1 MYIVSYYKFK
11 RMNKVLLFSASLFAM
26 SLFNGQNQ
34 SKATVDLPYSYGF
47 ETSDL
52 DGWTIVNAGTGNDWE
67 VTQKSSSTPE
77 ASEGKNY
84 MMYYF
89 DSDNAANTYLFS
101 KGINLKA
108 GEDINLTFDYMG
120 TDIMFSEK
128 MEVLIGTAPN
138 VAAQTKQLWINE
150 DIYNYPYNT
159 ASVDFTV
166 PVDGVYYIAFRAFSD
181 ADKLYLSLDNIK
193 VSRAGLATK
202 ESSIA
207 KLSFYPNPTK
217 DVLNIDNII
226 DIENVNIYDL
236 SGKKVLTQN
245 FNSKKVSVNVSSLA
259 KGTYMVRVASK
270 NSAKTIKMIKD

>member
-11 RMNKVLLFSASLFAM
+11 RMNKVLLFSASLFVM

-67 VTQKSSSTPE
+67 VATASSQTPDP
-77 ASEGKNY
+77 SEGEKY
-84 MMYYF
+84 MLYYF
-89 DSDNAANTYLFS
+89 HENPANSYLFS

-108 GEDINLTFDYMG
+108 GEDINLKFDYMG
-120 TDIMFSEK
+120 TDIVFSEK

-166 PVDGVYYIAFRAFSD
+166 PADGVYYIAFRAFSD
-181 ADKLYLSLDNIK
+181 ADQFYLSLDNIK

-202 ESSIA
+202 ESSTA

-217 DVLNIDNII
+217 DVLNIDNTI